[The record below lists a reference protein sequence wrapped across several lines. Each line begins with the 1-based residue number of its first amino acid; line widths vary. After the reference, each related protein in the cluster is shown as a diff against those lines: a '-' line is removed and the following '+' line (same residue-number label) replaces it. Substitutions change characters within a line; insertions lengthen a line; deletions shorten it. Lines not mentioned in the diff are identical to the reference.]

1 MSPHDDHDLIR
12 NYARS
17 GESIGERTIV
27 HGHVLNENSRGVP
40 NTLAEDV

>member
-17 GESIGERTIV
+17 GEPIGERTIV